1 MNAIRSVFRL
11 VALAMV
17 AVMLVLALTIPAA
30 TASKTCAEERMFDE
44 VVILSV
50 TPVESSFQ
58 WDASELLSYGNG
70 KAGKYTTGQL
80 EVQFNDINTEHNI
93 THYDVI
99 ATPSSEPGTSKELG
113 IEEKVTRVDR
123 PSEVGSTV
131 TAVLGLEP
139 GTNYDINVVANYYSI
154 QTSPKQGRQD
164 SFSATTFL
172 SPPFLG
178 SGFHTS
184 LTFADESP
192 ADYGVH
198 FLVYKVDE
206 ELHSFSWLNPAD
218 FGPFDHVWKADALA
232 DPPLVAGKEGADIL
246 CTNRKGNLDDS
257 CNVGGNE
264 DDDAIGITHYRL
276 TITDQNG
283 IIEYLETVEKFAGT
297 PLDGTIYSA
306 EFSLNDGTYNFAVD
320 AGYEEAG
327 QFYALSDKA
336 QVQFDIPNDYRKFNQ
351 TSAEIEALL
360 DDIVGSVAGKDEA
373 YDPFLDSV
381 WNYRDY
387 ASDGSVVKELEDGAP
402 LSVVV
407 PAHGKA
413 LTVYLNNLYD

>member
-1 MNAIRSVFRL
+1 MTVIRIGFR
-11 VALAMV
+11 VVVLAML
-17 AVMLVLALTIPAA
+17 AMMLVFALIVPAA
-30 TASKTCAEERMFDE
+30 TAGNTCAEERMFDE

-50 TPVESSFQ
+50 TPVESSFH
-58 WDASELLSYGNG
+58 WDASELLSNG
-70 KAGKYTTGQL
+70 KGEAGKYTTGQL
-80 EVQFNDINTEHNI
+80 EVKFSDINTAHRI

-99 ATPSSEPGTSKELG
+99 ATPSSDPGTSKDLG
-113 IEEKVTRVDR
+113 IEEEVTRVDR
-123 PSEVGSTV
+123 PNEVGSTV
-131 TAVLGLEP
+131 TAVLDLEP
-139 GTNYDINVVANYYSI
+139 GTNYDINVVANFFSV
-154 QTSPKQGRQD
+154 QTSPKQGKQD

-198 FLVYKVDE
+198 FLVYKADE

-218 FGPFDHVWKADALA
+218 FGPFDHVWKTDASA

-246 CTNRKGNLDDS
+246 CTNSEGNLDNS
-257 CNVGGNE
+257 CNVNGKA

-297 PLDGTIYSA
+297 IDDDTIYTA
-306 EFSLNDGTYNFAVD
+306 EFSLNDGTYTFAVD

-336 QVQFDIPNDYRKFNQ
+336 QVQFDIPDDYRKFNQ
-351 TSAEIEALL
+351 TSAEIGALL
-360 DDIVGSVAGKDEA
+360 NDIVGSVAGEEEA

-381 WNYRDY
+381 WNYKDY
-387 ASDGSVVKELEDGAP
+387 ASDGSVVEELEDGAHP
-402 LSVVV
+402 SVAI
-407 PAHGKA
+407 PAQGRA
-413 LTVYLNNLYD
+413 LTVYLNNLYN